1 MKMVRRLTSC
11 AAGSCIMLMSSV
23 LPAGSVFAVTDSDGS
38 EIEMTAVIT
47 LNGTTAEATGDHVTV
62 AGNKITISASGQYEL
77 SGTLEDG
84 QIIVNVPDLTA
95 DPGTVKLYFNGV
107 SITGVSDAAVFVE
120 NAENTSIN
128 LVEGTEN
135 FLYDG
140 QTYSATTAVVY
151 AKDDLTIKGEGK
163 LRIEAAYQQ
172 GLHCN
177 NDVKITGGTIKVKT
191 EAADAIRGKKSV
203 EVKGGNIDINSGG
216 DGIKS
221 TKGDVTIS
229 GGAIEIK
236 ASNDAVQGETSLKI
250 TGGTLKANGDRSLT
264 YAAGPVI
271 ITGGTIL
278 ATATDNQIASIDS
291 TQKVVTFQTTAEQVK
306 DQSIALSDGS
316 TNVFEMIPDKKF
328 DYVMISSPDLSADT
342 EYTLSVGGKDCAVIT
357 LSDTLTALEPVTVP
371 DDTIVYN
378 YDIDCNGAEDVRDA
392 VCLARIIAED
402 TTLEADDEMLAR
414 SDVNQDEYFNL
425 HDLTILLQFLA
436 GNI

>member
-1 MKMVRRLTSC
+1 
-11 AAGSCIMLMSSV
+11 MLMSSV
-23 LPAGSVFAVTDSDGS
+23 LPAGSVFAVTDSNGT
-38 EIEMTAVIT
+38 EIDMTAVIT

-62 AGNKITISASGQYEL
+62 EGNKITISASGQYEI

-84 QIIVNVPDLTA
+84 QIIVNVPDETA

-107 SITGVSDAAVFVE
+107 DITGVSDAALLVE

-140 QTYSATTAVVY
+140 LTYTETTAVVY
-151 AKDDLTIKGEGK
+151 AKDDITIKGEGK

-191 EAADAIRGKKSV
+191 EAADAIRGKTSV

-229 GGAIEIK
+229 GGSIEIK

-264 YAAGPVI
+264 YAAGSVI

-278 ATATDNQIASIDS
+278 ATATDNQIAAIDT
-291 TQKVVTFQTTAEQVK
+291 TQNAVMFQTAAQQVK
-306 DQSIALSDGS
+306 DQIIAVRNGDS
-316 TNVFEMIPDKKF
+316 TVFEMIPDKKF
-328 DYVMISSPDLSADT
+328 DYVMISSPELSAET
-342 EYTLSVGGKDCAVIT
+342 EYMLSIGGKDCAAFR
-357 LSDTLTALEPVTVP
+357 LSDALTVLEPVTVP
-371 DDTIVYN
+371 ADTITVN
-378 YDIDCNGAEDVRDA
+378 YDVDCNGFEDVRDA
-392 VCLARIIAED
+392 VCLARIITED
-402 TTLEADDEMLAR
+402 TTLEINDEVLSR
-414 SDVNQDEYFNL
+414 SDVNCDGYFNL
-425 HDLTILLQFLA
+425 RDLTLLLQFLA
-436 GNI
+436 GNV